1 VATALVEVRRR
12 GYRKNVRQRLTVLGF
27 LSPLILGFLLFFAYP
42 LCATVL
48 YSFEHYDQVNPP
60 EWVGFRNWSY
70 VFTDYP
76 NFWPAVRNTAWLVVV
91 MVTLRVVFGI
101 GVGLLV
107 TRVRQGVGIFRTIFY
122 LPFLA
127 PPVASTLVFVYVLNA
142 NGPINR
148 LLRGVGLD
156 PPSWFNDARWAKPAL
171 VLMSLWAI
179 GDLMVIFM
187 AALLDVQI
195 EQYEAAKVDGAGPI
209 RQFFAITL
217 PNIRPIILFAA
228 VTGVIGTL
236 QYYTEAIVAGQVAS
250 GVVASSGNPI
260 EPGYPGGSTLTIPQ
274 LVYELGFERF
284 DTGAASV
291 VSVVLFVIAMAC
303 TVQLMRTC
311 GGLIS
316 TKGRR

>member
-1 VATALVEVRRR
+1 MAALTVVKGHGRRSDRRR
-12 GYRKNVRQRLTVLGF
+12 RLTVLGF
-27 LSPLILGFLLFFAYP
+27 LSPLIIGFLLFFAYP

-48 YSFEHYDQVNPP
+48 YSFEHYDQVNPA
-60 EWVGFRNWSY
+60 EWVGLRNWSY
-70 VFTDYP
+70 VFTSYP

-91 MVTLRVVFGI
+91 MVTLRVIFGI

-107 TRVRQGVGIFRTIFY
+107 TRVRRGAGFYRTVFY
-122 LPFLA
+122 LPYLA
-127 PPVASTLVFVYVLNA
+127 PPVASTLVFVFVLNS
-142 NGPINR
+142 NGPVNGV
-148 LLRGVGLD
+148 LRAIGLD
-156 PPSWFNDARWAKPAL
+156 PPSWFNDARWSKPAL

-187 AALLDVQI
+187 AALLDVPI
-195 EQYEAAKVDGAGPI
+195 EQYEAARVDGAGPF
-209 RQFFAITL
+209 RQFLAITL

-303 TVQLMRTC
+303 TIVLMRTS
-311 GGLIS
+311 GGLVS
-316 TKGRR
+316 TKRFR